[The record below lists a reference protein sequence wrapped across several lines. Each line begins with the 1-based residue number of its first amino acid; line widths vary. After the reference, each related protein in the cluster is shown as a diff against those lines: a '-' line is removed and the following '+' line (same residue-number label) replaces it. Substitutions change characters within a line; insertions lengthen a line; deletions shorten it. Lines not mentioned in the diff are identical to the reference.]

1 MCKKV
6 KKRDGTIVQFDYY
19 KIVKAIQKAF
29 EDTQV
34 PQDIAFASRVASRI
48 EEHSEELDV
57 ESIQDM
63 VVCSLIE
70 TYPKVAEAYQ
80 KYRDQRTIAR
90 ESKIISEL
98 DSIASAEANDITK
111 ENANMNADT
120 PSGMMYKAASQRSK
134 DYALK
139 RLISPKF
146 ALLHREGYIHIHDLD
161 YYWTGSLTCLQHP
174 LDRILSKGFKA
185 GHGES
190 RPAHRIETAAML
202 ACISLEAIQN
212 EMHGGQGIPAF
223 DFYLAPY
230 VRMSYIE
237 EIKKIEI
244 YTAKDYKFLYD
255 AHIKEYLVEDLPE
268 EEVSRVKQQAI
279 NNTVKRVHQAME
291 SFIHNMNTI
300 HSRGGNQVVFSSIN
314 YGTDTSA
321 EGRCIIREVLNSTI
335 EGIGNGRTAIFP
347 IQIWKS
353 KTGVS
358 YLPSDPNYDL
368 YLLAQKSTA
377 ARFFPNYINLDFSE
391 YYSPH
396 WNSEDPN
403 RYLWEAATMGCRTS
417 VFSNVNGL
425 EGSVGRGNL
434 SFTTINLPRIGILLS
449 KKDIQTTEEKIEAL
463 KEEVLKYTDI
473 VVEQLHERYEY
484 QCKFHKKNFPLLMSK
499 MWNGSEVLK
508 DDDSIKPVLSQGTL
522 SVGFIGLA
530 EMLIALFGKHHGE
543 SDEMQRIGLSIV
555 KLIHDR
561 CTYWTKKTHLNYSCF
576 ATPAEGLSGRFVKID
591 RAKFGVIKG
600 VTDKDYYTNSNHV
613 PVYYK
618 CTASHKGEI
627 ECAYHKYTTAGGI
640 FYIEQE
646 GDPTNNPESIS
657 RYVDIMHRNNGMYM
671 SINFNQNICL
681 DCGYTWNGKE
691 HECPKCHSNNLDALA
706 RITGYLTTSV
716 KNWNLAKQGEF
727 WDRVAHS

>member
-29 EDTQV
+29 EATQV

-237 EIKKIEI
+237 EIKKIET

-473 VVEQLHERYEY
+473 VAEQLHERYEY

-543 SDEMQRIGLSIV
+543 SDEMQSIGLSIV

-640 FYIEQE
+640 FYIEQD

-691 HECPKCHSNNLDALA
+691 HECPKCHSTNLDALA

>member
-29 EDTQV
+29 EATQV

-640 FYIEQE
+640 FYIEQD

>member
-1 MCKKV
+1 M
-6 KKRDGTIVQFDYY
+6 
-19 KIVKAIQKAF
+19 
-29 EDTQV
+29 
-34 PQDIAFASRVASRI
+34 
-48 EEHSEELDV
+48 
-57 ESIQDM
+57 
-63 VVCSLIE
+63 
-70 TYPKVAEAYQ
+70 
-80 KYRDQRTIAR
+80 
-90 ESKIISEL
+90 
-98 DSIASAEANDITK
+98 
-111 ENANMNADT
+111 
-120 PSGMMYKAASQRSK
+120 
-134 DYALK
+134 
-139 RLISPKF
+139 
-146 ALLHREGYIHIHDLD
+146 
-161 YYWTGSLTCLQHP
+161 
-174 LDRILSKGFKA
+174 
-185 GHGES
+185 
-190 RPAHRIETAAML
+190 
-202 ACISLEAIQN
+202 
-212 EMHGGQGIPAF
+212 
-223 DFYLAPY
+223 
-230 VRMSYIE
+230 
-237 EIKKIEI
+237 
-244 YTAKDYKFLYD
+244 
-255 AHIKEYLVEDLPE
+255 
-268 EEVSRVKQQAI
+268 
-279 NNTVKRVHQAME
+279 
-291 SFIHNMNTI
+291 
-300 HSRGGNQVVFSSIN
+300 FSSIN

-640 FYIEQE
+640 FYIEQD